1 MKHMIKYNAMRLA
14 TQFALEQMGYS
25 KEDVQALTAQDY
37 DYACQDLEETIE
49 QIVSDAGHMMEIA
62 NLIREA

>member
-1 MKHMIKYNAMRLA
+1 MNHMIKYNAMKLA

-37 DYACQDLEETIE
+37 DFACQDLEETIE

-62 NLIREA
+62 NLIRKA

>member
-1 MKHMIKYNAMRLA
+1 MIKYNAMKLA

-37 DYACQDLEETIE
+37 DFACQDLEETIE

-62 NLIREA
+62 NLIRKA